1 MAKMLYIQI
10 NKIVVKKFCLFPV
23 SLLFLISGCSVTMQY
38 TAALDKDGKIIKD
51 PLVNQKVSYSHFEDI
66 LLELS
71 NEFIYQDV
79 ELYINP
85 TKQCTQWMFGFIEI
99 SDKVSCPLSLHVG
112 NQYMIFME
120 IKNISSRPISFYA
133 DKILLAKKVEILEFD
148 LECTNQIHHFDKDKQ
163 IYLKNG
169 KQQATL
175 MPGEY
180 IEIKLTI
187 GDWSKIGDR
196 FQINLT
202 EALST
207 SEIIKIEMGRFTA
220 HKFGLPVH

>member
-1 MAKMLYIQI
+1 MAKMLYIMI
-10 NKIVVKKFCLFPV
+10 NKIVVKKFRLFSV
-23 SLLFLISGCSVTMQY
+23 LLLFFLSGCHVSMQY
-38 TAALDKDGKIIKD
+38 TAALDKDGQIIKD
-51 PLVNQKVSYSHFEDI
+51 PPVDDIYSYSYFEDI

-85 TKQCTQWMFGFIEI
+85 TKQCTQWMFGFIKI
-99 SDKVSCPLSLHVG
+99 SDKASCPLSLHVG

-133 DKILLAKKVEILEFD
+133 DKILLTKKDEILEFD
-148 LECTNQIHHFDKDKQ
+148 LKCTNQIHQYDKDKQ
-163 IYLKNG
+163 IYLKDG
-169 KQQATL
+169 ERQATL

-180 IEIKLTI
+180 IEIKLTV

-207 SEIIKIEMGRFTA
+207 SEIINIEMERFTA